1 MAQNGKIYTNMRSLI
16 IKMLAL
22 SYRARLFGKEV
33 TFPRAAN
40 VVFPLLLLLG
50 YSLITNFHYPTL
62 DLFTLVVL
70 QVNAVV
76 WLVVLLYLKKYPAQ
90 WHELTSQQK
99 WFYGNAVKS
108 GKTKAKLT
116 DAQRK
121 EWEFIDVCIDEDKR
135 NFCNVGALL
144 FNPIL
149 VVILLFVVL

>member
-1 MAQNGKIYTNMRSLI
+1 MRKLI
-16 IKMLAL
+16 VKLLAL
-22 SYRARLFGKEV
+22 SYRARLFGKEI

-76 WLVVLLYLKKYPAQ
+76 WLIVLLYLKKYPAQ

-99 WFYGNAVKS
+99 WFYGNGAKS
-108 GKTKAKLT
+108 GKTKARLT
-116 DAQRK
+116 EVQRK
-121 EWEFIDVCIDEDKR
+121 EWEFIDDCVDEDTR
-135 NFCNVGALL
+135 NFYNVGALL

-149 VVILLFVVL
+149 VVTLLVLVL